1 MKEAFRRSSAAGGRN
16 NRTDFDE
23 NTLEAVRERDAAWA
37 HAKTVLGDGHAIF
50 NKFNNKGKKTKVTA
64 SDASLKAISSLSDV
78 LKLTGW
84 RLQPECAKLLHLT
97 DRQRVEVITALDSLH
112 TKLQIW
118 SKAQRKS
125 FEANQLQTASSPCVL

>member
-1 MKEAFRRSSAAGGRN
+1 MQ
-16 NRTDFDE
+16 RTDFDE

-37 HAKTVLGDGHAIF
+37 HAKTVVGDSHAIF

-64 SDASLKAISSLSDV
+64 SDASLTAIRSLSDV

-97 DRQRVEVITALDSLH
+97 DEQRVEVITALDSLH
-112 TKLQIW
+112 SKLQVW
-118 SKAQRKS
+118 SKAKRKS
-125 FEANQLQTASSPCVL
+125 FAANQLATQSKDF